1 MFELN
6 GTYIVFIASFLIFM
20 VLLNEIMLKPVG
32 KAIAERRAQI
42 AADIE
47 AGKLSREKAESEVAQ
62 YKDKLS
68 ATRSEAQRVI
78 GETMLKAQ
86 KVRDEKLQGVQN
98 EGRKRVEVAKAELA
112 SEKDSLLEGLVEQE
126 MEIVSTITKK
136 LLGNSAV
143 ATVDRN
149 KVKKALEEAC

>member
-20 VLLNEIMLKPVG
+20 ILLNEIMLKPVG

-47 AGKLSREKAESEVAQ
+47 AGKLSREKAEAEVSQ
-62 YKDKLS
+62 YKEKLS
-68 ATRSEAQRVI
+68 ATRGEAQRVI
-78 GETMLKAQ
+78 SEAMLKAQ

-98 EGRKRVEVAKAELA
+98 EGRKRLEDAKAGLA
-112 SEKDSLLEGLVEQE
+112 AERDGLLEGLVEQE